1 MPLANDKIFYDQE
14 ETCPVCQKTFNA
26 RKVRRSMCMVSK
38 RDTDFCV
45 TYQNVNPNLYSVW
58 VCPHCGYAA
67 SDAAFAEVTPGDQQK
82 LAKGLAEMGYA
93 GIDFSGERDAKKAVA
108 AYERAVKCAEIRG
121 SKNSV
126 FASLY
131 LRTAWLYRAEH
142 DPKEAELVKK
152 ALEAYEKAFNSE
164 PMPIGKMSEVAVTYL
179 IGELHRRVGNPAKAV
194 QWFSQVVSNPKARME
209 PQMLQLARDGWQD
222 SRDAAKKQPAEPK
235 GTAAAGEAG
244 AAGQEGAAKPV
255 TAPPAAKPAVAFVST
270 QPAQTPPAPVPS
282 GPKLRAKVVSVL
294 TIYADQAEWL
304 KKVSSATRVGK
315 KRLDSQAIVRALLD
329 SVIHVEPKLL
339 KGHTEEEMLGLFKA
353 VQAGRP
359 AQPAGAARGAI
370 ATKTAAQ
377 AREASKV
384 AGGTA

>member
-1 MPLANDKIFYDQE
+1 MNDKIFYDQE
-14 ETCPVCQKTFNA
+14 ETCPVCQKKFNA

-45 TYQNVNPNLYSVW
+45 TYQNVNPNLYSIW

-67 SDAAFAEVTPGDQQK
+67 SDAAFAEVSPGDQQK

-93 GIDFSGERDAKKAVA
+93 GIDFSGERDTKKAVV

-121 SKNSV
+121 AKNSV

-142 DPKEAELVKK
+142 DPKEAEFVQK

-164 PMPIGKMSEVAVTYL
+164 SMPIGKMSEVAVSYL
-179 IGELHRRVGNPAKAV
+179 IGELCRRLGNPAKAV

-209 PQMLQLARDGWQD
+209 PQMLQLARDGWQE
-222 SRDAAKKQPAEPK
+222 SR
-235 GTAAAGEAG
+235 
-244 AAGQEGAAKPV
+244 GAAKNRPP
-255 TAPPAAKPAVAFVST
+255 TADGGPAAEAAPAAPTKPAEAAPPAAKPVVAFVST
-270 QPAQTPPAPVPS
+270 QSAQAPAPPAVA
-282 GPKLRAKVVSVL
+282 GPKMRAKVVSVL

-315 KRLDSQAIVRALLD
+315 KRLDPQAIVRALLD

-339 KGHTEEEMLGLFKA
+339 KGQTEQEMLGLFKA
-353 VQAGRP
+353 IQAGRP
-359 AQPAGAARGAI
+359 AQPTGAARA
-370 ATKTAAQ
+370 AAAAKAAAQ
-377 AREASKV
+377 PHDASKA